1 MCEKRKF
8 RNSKT
13 TENYE
18 KYKRQRNKVNNL
30 TERAKQN
37 YNINL
42 LDENSKNVTSFWR
55 ILKSIFPTKP
65 KSKLLVDD
73 IRKNIHNDLLTGV
86 LYLDLSKAF
95 DTVGHSCLLS
105 KLPSYGIS
113 GNEFTWFG
121 NSL

>member
-65 KSKLLVDD
+65 KSKLPVDY

-86 LYLDLSKAF
+86 SYLDLSKGF

-105 KLPSYGIS
+105 KLPSYEIS